1 MPRIFT
7 LLFLFFVGSIAAQ
20 VKLKSELPLADQSF
34 KNSNGSDLTLRQ
46 AKGENGLIIIFSC
59 NTCPFVVGTPDFP
72 GWERQYNDL
81 YNFAKEQKVGF
92 VLLNSNEAKRDKADS
107 FSEMEIRA
115 KTMSYLMPYLVDEK
129 SALANAL
136 EAKTTPHVFLFDKDL
151 KLIYSGSIDNIW
163 DNKRKKD
170 IPYLKNAINGMV
182 LNNKIQYKET
192 PPRGCSIKRVS
203 NP

>member
-34 KNSNGSDLTLRQ
+34 KNSNGTDLTLRQ
-46 AKGENGLIIIFSC
+46 ALGENGLVLVFSC

-170 IPYLKNAINGMV
+170 IPYLKNAIIGMV
-182 LNNKIQYKET
+182 LNNKIQFKET

>member
-7 LLFLFFVGSIAAQ
+7 LLFLFFIGTIAAQ

-34 KNSNGSDLTLRQ
+34 KNSNGTDLTLRQ

-170 IPYLKNAINGMV
+170 IPYLKNAIIGMV

>member
-34 KNSNGSDLTLRQ
+34 KNCNGTDLTLRQ
-46 AKGENGLIIIFSC
+46 ALGENGLVLVFSC

-170 IPYLKNAINGMV
+170 IPYLKNAIIGMV
-182 LNNKIQYKET
+182 LNNKIQFKET

>member
-7 LLFLFFVGSIAAQ
+7 LLFLFFIGTISAQ

-34 KNSNGSDLTLRQ
+34 KNSNGTDLTLRQ